1 MTPGVG
7 SSPEALRVP
16 APHVLAGQTLSQ
28 SPCARSRPLVRAGDA
43 GEWSFLYLGDIKR
56 KGRYAK
62 PQRRRLASA
71 AGGGGGGRAGLLGGR
86 SAGARRGSLRP
97 LRLHGHLHH
106 HPTETCDPTVPVNFT
121 PSELSCRQPPPSD
134 PSDASRGKAAAFGE
148 PPLVQPPWAGHATFT
163 PPGLPINAQAEGTS
177 TSAHR

>member
-1 MTPGVG
+1 MSPGSGLKSRSSAG
-7 SSPEALRVP
+7 SQPPTCWLGRPLR
-16 APHVLAGQTLSQ
+16 Q
-28 SPCARSRPLVRAGDA
+28 SPCARSGPLVRAGDTW
-43 GEWSFLYLGDIKR
+43 ERSFLYLGDVKR

-71 AGGGGGGRAGLLGGR
+71 AGEGGGRAGLLGGR
-86 SAGARRGSLRP
+86 SAGARRGPLGP

-121 PSELSCRQPPPSD
+121 PSELSWRQPPPSD
-134 PSDASRGKAAAFGE
+134 PSDASRGKAATFR
-148 PPLVQPPWAGHATFT
+148 QPPPVRLPRAGHAAFT
-163 PPGLPINAQAEGTS
+163 PPGLPINPQAEGTS